1 MRKLLLAA
9 AAMLGLGTAT
19 TSAQTLNVMR
29 SLEAPH
35 FDAQRTTWGPTGEIA
50 NLVQDTLVA
59 LDWDAKTPLPNL
71 AKSWDIS
78 ADGRTYTFHL
88 RDDVSFCSGRKFTSE
103 DVVFTFSRL
112 KSLGNRAPFGWR
124 AGSIKEVRAKGPYTV
139 EYELN
144 EPFSELL
151 LQLTMWTNVIH
162 NKEQVEQMGNDY
174 GVKGLDGTGPWCWVS
189 WQPRGEQV
197 LRRHDAYRWG
207 PSMYQNKGPVH
218 FQRMVIKIL
227 PEESSRLA
235 AMMAG
240 QFDYTNAFPRQFIA
254 QAKANPNLR
263 VQESAGSFSFLYF
276 GYKTT
281 RDMVSDRRVR
291 EAMNIAI
298 NRAEINS
305 GIFMGQAKPMVTY
318 VNPVAQDYAPST
330 AGIIKEDVERARRL
344 LDEAGWKVGADG
356 IREKDG
362 VKLAPKIYFTI
373 GNNSVKPAEA
383 IQGYMRKIGVDWRL
397 QPWDSSISPIKMNE
411 QDYEVW
417 SVSVPYLSAGDL
429 LNLYFDS
436 RNIPAPNRFN
446 WKDPRTDELLAAG
459 RQALTPADR
468 TKAYQEAQEVV
479 MREHLMM
486 PVLDITIHEVT
497 HRRLKGAKPHML
509 YNSTIYK
516 ALDLSH

>member
-9 AAMLGLGTAT
+9 VTALGFAT
-19 TSAQTLNVMR
+19 PAPAQTLNVMR

-59 LDWDAKTPLPNL
+59 LDWDGKTPLPNL
-71 AKSWDIS
+71 AKSWEIS
-78 ADGRTYTFHL
+78 PDGKVYTFHL
-88 RDDVSFCSGRKFTSE
+88 RDDVTFCSGKKLTSE

-112 KSLGNRAPFGWR
+112 KSLGSRAPFGWR
-124 AGSIKEVRAKGPYTV
+124 AGSIKEVRATGPHTV

-162 NKEQVEQMGNDY
+162 NKDQVEQMGNDY

-207 PSMYQNKGPVH
+207 PSMYKNKGPVH
-218 FQRMVIKIL
+218 FQRMVIKII

-235 AMMAG
+235 AMLAG

-254 QAKANPNLR
+254 QAKASPNLR
-263 VQESAGSFSFLYF
+263 VQESQGSFSFLYF

-281 RDMVSDRRVR
+281 REMVSDRRVR

-298 NRAEINS
+298 NRVEMNT
-305 GIFMGQAKPMVTY
+305 GIFLGHAKPMYTY

-330 AGIIKEDVERARRL
+330 AGIVKEDAERARKL
-344 LDEAGWKVGADG
+344 LDEAGWKMGADG

-362 VKLAPKIYFTI
+362 VKLAPKVYFTI

-411 QDYEVW
+411 QDYEIW

-446 WKDPRTDELLAAG
+446 WKDPRTDELLSAG
-459 RQALTPADR
+459 RRALNAEDR
-468 TKAYQEAQEVV
+468 AKAYMAAQEIV
-479 MREHLMM
+479 MNEHLMM
-486 PVLDITIHEVT
+486 PVLDITIHEVSNK
-497 HRRLKGAKPHML
+497 RLKGTRPHML

>member
-9 AAMLGLGTAT
+9 AASLSLSCSAQ
-19 TSAQTLNVMR
+19 AQTLNVMR
-29 SLEAPH
+29 ALEGPH
-35 FDAQRTTWGPTGEIA
+35 FDAQRTSWGPTGEIA

-71 AKSWDIS
+71 AKSWTIS
-78 ADGRTYTFHL
+78 PDGRTYTFQL
-88 RDDVSFCSGRKFTSE
+88 RDDVTFCSGKKLTSD
-103 DVVFTFSRL
+103 DVVFSFNRL
-112 KSLGNRAPFGWR
+112 KGLGNRAPFGWR
-124 AGSIKEVRAKGPYTV
+124 AGSIKELRATGPYTV

-162 NKEQVEQMGNDY
+162 NKDLVEKLGADY
-174 GVKGLDGTGPWCWVS
+174 GVKDLDGTGPWCWVS

-197 LRRHDAYRWG
+197 LRRHEAYRWG

-218 FQRMVIKIL
+218 FQRMVIKIV

-254 QAKANPNLR
+254 QAKASPNLR
-263 VQESAGSFSFLYF
+263 VQEAQGSFSFLYF

-281 RDMVSDRRVR
+281 RPMVSDARVR

-298 NRAEINS
+298 NRVEMNK
-305 GIFMGQAKPMVTY
+305 GIFLSQAKPMYTY
-318 VNPVAQDYAPST
+318 VSPLAQDYAPST
-330 AGIIKEDVERARRL
+330 AGIVKEDMERAKAL
-344 LDEAGWKVGADG
+344 LDEAGWKMGADG
-356 IREKDG
+356 VREKDG
-362 VKLAPKIYFTI
+362 LKLAPKIYFTI
-373 GNNSVKPAEA
+373 GNNSVKAAEA
-383 IQGYMRKIGVDWRL
+383 IQGYMRRIGIDWRL

-417 SVSVPYLSAGDL
+417 SVSVPYMSAGDL

-446 WKDPRTDELLAAG
+446 WKDPRTDELLSAG
-459 RQALTPADR
+459 RRALTPEDR
-468 TKAYQEAQEVV
+468 GKAYMEAQEVV
-479 MREHLMM
+479 MKEHLMM
-486 PVLDITIHEVT
+486 PVLDITIHEVSNK
-497 HRRLKGAKPHML
+497 RLKGTRPHML

-516 ALDLSH
+516 ALDLAP